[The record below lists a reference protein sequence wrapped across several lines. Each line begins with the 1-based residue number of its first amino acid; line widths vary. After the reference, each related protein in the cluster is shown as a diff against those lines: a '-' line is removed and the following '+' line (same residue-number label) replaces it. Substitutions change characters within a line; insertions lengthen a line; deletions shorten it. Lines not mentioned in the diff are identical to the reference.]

1 MKINIDLTYNETWEL
16 LDSFEIPLKT
26 FHDKNIEDISKII
39 YELEEKMYSRK
50 KVVKFRNQNPWYSY
64 YTSDKDIKDVI
75 ETEDGKLIYKF
86 YKRMV
91 NGKDRLKY
99 LKELVDVIHN
109 EHKELFENFN
119 SLPED
124 IVDVIKNS
132 FNRGY

>member
-1 MKINIDLTYNETWEL
+1 MKTDIDLSYNETWEL

-26 FHDKNIEDISKII
+26 FHNKSMDDIQKII
-39 YELEEKMYSRK
+39 YDFEDKMYSRK
-50 KVVKFRNQNPWYSY
+50 KVEKFRNQNSWLGY
-64 YTSDKDIKDVI
+64 YTSDSDIKDVVEI
-75 ETEDGKLIYKF
+75 ENGKMICKF

-91 NGKDRLKY
+91 NGKDRLQY
-99 LKELVDVIHN
+99 LKDLVTFIHN

-124 IVDVIKNS
+124 ILKVINNS